1 MSVRWKLRERKGWEG
16 EKAVK
21 GKGGRGKEANRKN
34 LKTDVEGEKQKDK
47 KETGERYD
55 KRYPAG
61 NRVGYSLM
69 SYPGRE
75 ERTEMKINIKNT

>member
-1 MSVRWKLRERKGWEG
+1 MQREK
-16 EKAVK
+16 
-21 GKGGRGKEANRKN
+21 
-34 LKTDVEGEKQKDK
+34 KQKDK

>member
-1 MSVRWKLRERKGWEG
+1 M
-16 EKAVK
+16 K

-34 LKTDVEGEKQKDK
+34 LKIDVEGEKQKDK

>member
-1 MSVRWKLRERKGWEG
+1 MQRE
-16 EKAVK
+16 
-21 GKGGRGKEANRKN
+21 KN
-34 LKTDVEGEKQKDK
+34 KKTK
-47 KETGERYD
+47 KTGERYD

>member
-1 MSVRWKLRERKGWEG
+1 MSERWKLRERKGWER

-55 KRYPAG
+55 KR
-61 NRVGYSLM
+61 
-69 SYPGRE
+69 
-75 ERTEMKINIKNT
+75 